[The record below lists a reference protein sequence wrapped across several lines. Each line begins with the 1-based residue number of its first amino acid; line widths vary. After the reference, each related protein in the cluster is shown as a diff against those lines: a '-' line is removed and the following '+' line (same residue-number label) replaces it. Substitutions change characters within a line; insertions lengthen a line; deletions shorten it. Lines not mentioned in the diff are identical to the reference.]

1 MPSISLEETDLVDG
15 KIDICSL
22 LIKCGFAQSR
32 GDARRTVEQGGAS
45 VNNDK
50 VADSRQT
57 YTKEQLQEGLIVR
70 KGKKN
75 FIKVVL

>member
-1 MPSISLEETDLVDG
+1 MNKYE
-15 KIDICSL
+15 
-22 LIKCGFAQSR
+22 
-32 GDARRTVEQGGAS
+32 
-45 VNNDK
+45 NNDK